1 MLSLSKLDRIGER
14 LARLAPDAVGTLSRL
29 TFAAVL
35 AGYFWAS
42 AQTKLGAGFWGFV
55 HPSDGAYAQIFPRAA
70 EAVGYDTSQLGA
82 LHWAV
87 VVAGTWA
94 EFLLPL
100 LIVAGF
106 LTRMAAFGMMGFILV
121 QSLTDIYGHGVAGA
135 DLGRWFDSDSAAL
148 ILDQR
153 ALWVTLL
160 LGLVFCGAGPISL
173 DRLHARL
180 RR

>member
-1 MLSLSKLDRIGER
+1 MPLLATHDR
-14 LARLAPDAVGTLSRL
+14 LAAGLSRMAPDAVGTLARL
-29 TFAAVL
+29 AFAAVL

-42 AQTKLGAGFWGFV
+42 AQTKLGDGFWGFI
-55 HPSDGAYAQIFPRAA
+55 HPSDGAYAQIFPMAS

-87 VVAGTWA
+87 AVAGTWV

-106 LTRMAAFGMMGFILV
+106 LTRLAALGMVGFILV
-121 QSLTDIYGHGVAGA
+121 QSLTDIYGHGIGGD
-135 DLGRWFDSDSAAL
+135 DLGRWFDRASDAL

-153 ALWVTLL
+153 TLWVTLL
-160 LGLVFCGAGPISL
+160 LGLVFCGAGPLSL
-173 DRLHARL
+173 DRLFARL
-180 RR
+180 R

>member
-1 MLSLSKLDRIGER
+1 MPTLSKPDRIR
-14 LARLAPDAVGTLSRL
+14 DNLARLAPGAVGTLSRL

-42 AQTKLGAGFWGFV
+42 AQTKLSAGFWGLF
-55 HPSDGAYAQIFPRAA
+55 HPSDGAYAQIFPRAS

-87 VVAGTWA
+87 AVAGTWA

-106 LTRMAAFGMMGFILV
+106 LTRLASLGMVGFILV
-121 QSLTDIYGHGVAGA
+121 QSLTDIYGHGVGGD
-135 DLGRWFDSDSAAL
+135 DLGRWFDRASDAL

-153 ALWVTLL
+153 MLWVTLL
-160 LGLVFCGAGPISL
+160 LGLVFCGAGPLSL
-173 DRLHARL
+173 DRLFARL
-180 RR
+180 R